1 MERNMPPKSKKKQ
14 ENEDLGLMKAARF
27 GRVKNTLS
35 MGFVGLP
42 NVGKSSLTNLLAGAM
57 HAEAANYPFCTIDPN
72 VVQCVVPSKDF
83 KYLAECYKPPSVV
96 PAVLKVT
103 DIAGLIKGAS
113 EGAGL
118 GNAFLSHIAAVDG
131 IFHLV
136 RAFDSDEVIHVDDS
150 VDPIRDLET
159 IQGELCAKDKN
170 TLENVLEREKEKV
183 RKEKGLSRQATNF
196 TLSDTFTSAYEKALK
211 LVESNTPIQTGEF
224 KDSEVDIIRDWGCIT
239 TKPQIYVVN
248 LSQKNFIRKGN
259 KWLQKIVDWVKDHGG
274 GQILPVS
281 CEFEQTLFDLKDDP
295 ENQKAFLADCKQQAL
310 KAGLKGPQAEVKS
323 MIPRLI
329 RSGRQALC
337 LQSFFTAGPKEV
349 RAWTIMKGTTAPQAA
364 GVIHTDFER
373 GFIKA
378 EVCAFN
384 DFKALHKGD
393 ASMAKVKEAGKYRQ
407 EGKQYVMQDG
417 DIVVFMHNTTTGK
430 KK

>member
-1 MERNMPPKSKKKQ
+1 MPPKGKKKQ
-14 ENEDLGLMKAARF
+14 ENEDLGMMKAARF

-42 NVGKSSLTNLLAGAM
+42 NVGKSSLTNLLCGDM

-131 IFHLV
+131 IYHLV

-150 VDPIRDLET
+150 VNPIRDLET
-159 IQGELCAKDKN
+159 IQGELCAKDRN
-170 TLENVLEREKEKV
+170 TLVGVLERETDRV

-196 TLSDTFTSAYEKALK
+196 TLSDTFTSAYDKALK
-211 LVESNTPIQTGEF
+211 LVESSTPIQTGEF

-259 KWLQKIVDWVKDHGG
+259 KWLQKIVDWVKEHGG

-281 CEFEQTLFDLKDDP
+281 CEFEQTLWDLKDDP
-295 ENQKAFLADCKQQAL
+295 ENQKAFLAECKEQAL

-349 RAWTIMKGTTAPQAA
+349 RAWTIMKGATAPQAA

-384 DFKALHKGD
+384 DFKSLHKGD
-393 ASMAKVKEAGKYRQ
+393 SSMAKIKEAGKYRQ
-407 EGKQYVMQDG
+407 EGKQYVFQDG